1 MKDIKLNIEYL
12 PIDQLKPYER
22 NTRKHE
28 AKDINAI
35 KASIEQFG
43 FDDPIGIW
51 KNTIVEGHGRLIAA
65 KELGMETVP
74 VIRLDHLTDEQRK
87 AYAIAH
93 NKTAEVSDW
102 DRLVLGGEL
111 RELEDMFD
119 MTDFGFGDFE
129 LNLLT
134 HADEMAPVDYE
145 DEDGIGD
152 YDSLEKEHLAKQR
165 VIITY
170 NDESKAALMKMMGLE
185 ELTKVLYD
193 ITELTDNE

>member
-1 MKDIKLNIEYL
+1 MKDFKLEIEYL
-12 PIDQLKPYER
+12 PIEKLQPYER

-43 FDDPIGIW
+43 FNDPIGLW
-51 KNTIVEGHGRLIAA
+51 KKSIVEGHGRLLAA
-65 KELGMETVP
+65 KELGLEAVP

-111 RELEDMFD
+111 RDLEGTFD
-119 MTDFGFGDFE
+119 MTDFGFGEFE
-129 LNLLT
+129 LTLLT
-134 HADEMAPVDYE
+134 HADDLKPDDFE
-145 DEDGIGD
+145 DEDRIGD
-152 YDSLEKEHLAKQR
+152 YDSVEKEHLAKER

-170 NDESKAALMKMMGLE
+170 NAETKPLLVKMMGLE
-185 ELTKVLYD
+185 DIDRIIYD
-193 ITELTDNE
+193 ITEISK